1 MDNKIKD
8 QFFPLNSIEGVIK
21 LFKNQLAK
29 DENDVDITLISLC
42 LGYFENAFCKL
53 ENPNKN
59 TFPTLEFEELDEL
72 YKKFKS
78 IVSIAETS
86 TPTAQQSQSKS
97 KKNVENQIQEPKVAT
112 REKIKKI
119 SDVIWHSLL
128 RSSYKDRCHLQSVFS
143 YLTGNKLDSFG
154 FALVTVAACQL
165 LGYKDVHLALGEDH
179 VWIVLGEKTGESHL
193 VLSINYFRLLG
204 QHALAYFIIFG
215 KKIILI

>member
-1 MDNKIKD
+1 MDSKLKEL
-8 QFFPLNSIEGVIK
+8 FFPLNSTESVIN
-21 LFKNQLAK
+21 LFKNQLAQN
-29 DENDVDITLISLC
+29 ENEVDITLISLC

-59 TFPTLEFEELDEL
+59 TFPTLDFEELDEL

-86 TPTAQQSQSKS
+86 TTSAHQSQSKS
-97 KKNVENQIQEPKVAT
+97 KKNAENLSQEPKVAT

-154 FALVTVAACQL
+154 YALVTVAACQL
-165 LGYKDVHLALGEDH
+165 LSYRDVHLALGEDH
-179 VWIVLGEKTGESHL
+179 VWIVLGEKSGESSNFYL
-193 VLSINYFRLLG
+193 ISLDFEIYFY
-204 QHALAYFIIFG
+204 HTS
-215 KKIILI
+215 